1 LKWQTL
7 LSKSV
12 SNAKAQKIVS
22 LYRRRQVN
30 LNKGRTQR
38 ATLSPRLDNKC
49 LNTYIKEV
57 EGNKAVRSLQADLK
71 MARPF
76 KTVEQE
82 LLLNIVRTAAV
93 LEHDLAEKLKPF
105 GLTPTQYNVLRILR
119 GTPEGLCRNAVGERL
134 VTRVPDVTRLL
145 DRMERMGLIQ
155 RNRSGEDRR
164 FVTTSIT
171 DKGLKLV
178 DKLDRDICTIHA
190 RQLGHLGEK
199 KARDLIKL
207 LTEARAEL

>member
-1 LKWQTL
+1 M
-7 LSKSV
+7 
-12 SNAKAQKIVS
+12 
-22 LYRRRQVN
+22 
-30 LNKGRTQR
+30 
-38 ATLSPRLDNKC
+38 C
-49 LNTYIKEV
+49 LNTYIEDV
-57 EGNKAVRSLQADLK
+57 VASRPVKALQDELK

-93 LEHDLAEKLKPF
+93 LEHDLADALKPF

-119 GTPEGLCRNAVGERL
+119 GTPEGLCRNEVGERL

-145 DRMERMGLIQ
+145 DRMERMGLIE
-155 RNRSGEDRR
+155 RHRGGADRR
-164 FVTTSIT
+164 FVSTRIT

-178 DKLDRDICTIHA
+178 DKLDKEICGIHE

-199 KARDLIKL
+199 KARELIKL
-207 LTEARAEL
+207 LSEARAEL